1 MNRQRLKKK
10 PKGGMKNPRGW
21 RKRMQK
27 GFIQKKK
34 EELLR
39 KQPRKQRKQRES
51 SMRSFKGKKLRG

>member
-1 MNRQRLKKK
+1 MTRQRLKKK
-10 PKGGMKNPRGW
+10 L
-21 RKRMQK
+21 QK

-34 EELLR
+34 DELLR